1 MDIDVGSKIK
11 TIRKKKNMSIA
22 SLASQSGISAGMI
35 SQIENR
41 KVVPSITVMWK
52 IAKTLG
58 VNIGYFFDETIDQLP
73 NPVVRKDERKKIL
86 IGKSKCLYEMLTPDL
101 NRKIEYLLITLE
113 AKSEKTRDFVN
124 HEGEECGY
132 VIQGVLKVHLQ
143 DTVYDLYEGDSI
155 SFNSNIPHYF
165 ENAGEGKCISI
176 WAMTPPSF

>member
-11 TIRKKKNMSIA
+11 SIRKKMKMSIA
-22 SLASQSGISAGMI
+22 ALANQSGISAGMI

-58 VNIGYFFDETIDQLP
+58 VNIGYFFDETVDHLP
-73 NPVVRKDERKKIL
+73 NPVIRKDERKKIL
-86 IGKSKCLYEMLTPDL
+86 IGKSKCVYEMLTPDL

-113 AKSEKTRDFVN
+113 GQSEKTSDFVN

-132 VIQGVLKVHLQ
+132 VIEGTLKVHLQ
-143 DTVYDLYEGDSI
+143 DKVYVLYEGDSI
-155 SFNSNIPHYF
+155 SFSSTIPHYF
-165 ENAGEGKCISI
+165 ENAGEGKCVSI

>member
-11 TIRKKKNMSIA
+11 SIRKKMKMSIA
-22 SLASQSGISAGMI
+22 TLATQSGISAGMI

-58 VNIGYFFDETIDQLP
+58 VNIGYFFDESVEPLP
-73 NPVVRKDERKKIL
+73 NPVVRKTERKKIL
-86 IGKSKCLYEMLTPDL
+86 IGESKCLYEMLTPDL

-113 AKSEKTRDFVN
+113 NESEKTRGFLS

-132 VIQGVLKVHLQ
+132 VMKGILKVHLG
-143 DTVYDLYEGDSI
+143 DKVYVLSEGDSI
-155 SFNSNIPHYF
+155 SFNSTIPHYF

>member
-1 MDIDVGSKIK
+1 MDIDVGSKIRA
-11 TIRKKKNMSIA
+11 IRQEKKMSIA
-22 SLASQSGISAGMI
+22 ALARQSGISAGMI

-41 KVVPSITVMWK
+41 KAVPSITVMWT

-58 VNIGYFFDETIDQLP
+58 VNIGYFFDETVEDLP

-113 AKSEKTRDFVN
+113 YESQKTRDFLN

-132 VIQGVLKVHLQ
+132 VINGVLKVHLGN
-143 DTVYDLYEGDSI
+143 TVYVLHEGDSI
-155 SFNSNIPHYF
+155 SFNSSIPHYF
-165 ENAGEGKCISI
+165 ENASEGKCVSI
-176 WAMTPPSF
+176 WAMTPPTF

>member
-11 TIRKKKNMSIA
+11 EIRKKMKMSIA
-22 SLASQSGISAGMI
+22 VLAAQSGISAGMI

-41 KVVPSITVMWK
+41 KVVPSIAVMWT

-58 VNIGYFFDETIDQLP
+58 VNIGYFFDETIECLP
-73 NPVVRKDERKKIL
+73 NPVVRKDERKKIT

-113 AKSEKTRDFVN
+113 HESQKTRDFVI

-132 VIQGVLKVHLQ
+132 VINGVLKVYLG
-143 DTVYDLYEGDSI
+143 DTVYVLHEGDSI
-155 SFNSNIPHYF
+155 SFNSSTPHYF
-165 ENAGEGKCISI
+165 ENAGEGKCVSI

>member
-11 TIRKKKNMSIA
+11 TIRKKMKMSIA
-22 SLASQSGISAGMI
+22 TLATQSGISAGMI

-58 VNIGYFFDETIDQLP
+58 VNIGYFFDETVEQLP

-101 NRKIEYLLITLE
+101 NRKIEYLRITLDGQ
-113 AKSEKTRDFVN
+113 SEKTSDFLN

-155 SFNSNIPHYF
+155 SFNSSIPHYF